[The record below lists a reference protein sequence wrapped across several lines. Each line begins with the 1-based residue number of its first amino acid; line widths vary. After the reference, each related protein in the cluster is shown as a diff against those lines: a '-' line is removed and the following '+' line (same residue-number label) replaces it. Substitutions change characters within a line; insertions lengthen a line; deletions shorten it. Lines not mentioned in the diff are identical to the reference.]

1 MSSKH
6 TAGIKTPA
14 NTKHLQ
20 GFFEQPRQ
28 QVPRDNSSMDWSE
41 DIHEVQASP
50 TPRVPPAREN
60 VSSPHAP
67 LHNWDAKRKGRTDSN
82 DSGPS
87 LLNYGGIQPVIPSS
101 WDGAHHVLSI
111 FGTDH
116 SAEIDAINMAQPLS
130 RVVEY
135 IVNNPADKKV
145 PAREFENVV
154 KGFWSLIS
162 AIYALKWDLLP
173 IENGMTFRALV
184 GRNILNNYVK
194 LGLVK
199 LPKAPKPQN
208 STPLNDTN
216 HKTPSPLPPSK
227 KVGSNEKKAPT
238 PKPTNTMKKSYAEA
252 SKANNSSNIEDV
264 IQVKEAFPEL
274 SADEVGK
281 MLKAKNN
288 NRGTKKPKINMTIR
302 GQSRREVI
310 IPMAKSNTELIVNS
324 AHIHISNI
332 NKCLKNSKSNIVAD
346 FIRYNASGII
356 ITTNT
361 PANDLNLS
369 TIEDYL
375 KNVQNINPD
384 SIESPRLPKSKS
396 YMKIVRLPYSSKL
409 GVMSPDIIEGVL
421 KNSHLFKDA
430 SLASK
435 PHVIKASP
443 KSDKAVVWVDIWDSQ
458 NGSCVKNIINWRFN
472 VGRYIV
478 TVRGTSK
485 NPGIPQCK
493 NCWK

>member
-1 MSSKH
+1 M
-6 TAGIKTPA
+6 
-14 NTKHLQ
+14 
-20 GFFEQPRQ
+20 
-28 QVPRDNSSMDWSE
+28 PRDDSSMDWSA
-41 DIHEVQASP
+41 DTHEVQASP

-60 VSSPHAP
+60 MSSPHAQ
-67 LHNWDAKRKGRTDSN
+67 LHNRDTKGKGRTDSN

-87 LLNYGGIQPVIPSS
+87 LLNYSGTQPAIPSS
-101 WDGAHHVLSI
+101 WDGAHHALSI
-111 FGTDH
+111 FGTDQ
-116 SAEIDAINMAQPLS
+116 SAEIDATHMAQSLL

-154 KGFWSLIS
+154 KGFWSLMS
-162 AIYALKWDLLP
+162 AIYASKWDLLP
-173 IENGMTFRALV
+173 VENGTTFQALV
-184 GRNILNNYVK
+184 GGNILNNYVK

-199 LPKAPKPQN
+199 LPEAPKPQN
-208 STPLNDTN
+208 SMSLNDTIQ
-216 HKTPSPLPPSK
+216 KTPSPPPPSK
-227 KVGSNEKKAPT
+227 KAGSNKKKAPT
-238 PKPTNTMKKSYAEA
+238 PKPTNTTKKSYAEA

-264 IQVKEAFPEL
+264 IRVKEAFPEL

-281 MLKAKNN
+281 MLKVKNN
-288 NRGTKKPKINMTIR
+288 NGGTKKPKINMTTR

-310 IPMAKSNTELIVNS
+310 IPMAKSNAELIVNS
-324 AHIHISNI
+324 AHIHISNV
-332 NKCLKNSKSNIVAD
+332 NKCLKNSKSNIIAD

-361 PANDLNLS
+361 PANDLDLS
-369 TIEDYL
+369 TIKNYL
-375 KNVQNINPD
+375 KNVQNVNPD

-396 YMKIVRLPYSSKL
+396 YMKIVGLPYLSEL
-409 GVMSPDIIEGVL
+409 GVLSPDIIEGVL

-458 NGSCVKNIINWRFN
+458 NGSCAKNIITWRFN
-472 VGRYIV
+472 VGRYIA
-478 TVRGTSK
+478 TVRRTNI

-493 NCWK
+493 NCWKWGHSTLSCRSHISRCAKCYGAHDTEHH